1 MQALA
6 ERLANQEKVKAATQ
20 RAFIAQTELEAV
32 RARFAAALQ
41 ELDQLG
47 EAHTWLRESFGLT
60 ASELRQLLA
69 LDTDSIHDEDDAEDQ
84 LDGDEDTT
92 TSDTNENAK
101 GRATETTRSSTAKIL
116 PPPTTTSDA
125 INTTRTRQ
133 AQLPPEPPPTRGRLA
148 AVRGGHLLF
157 NRR

>member
-1 MQALA
+1 MMALA

-20 RAFIAQTELEAV
+20 RAFLVQTELEAV

-92 TSDTNENAK
+92 TSDTNENAE
-101 GRATETTRSSTAKIL
+101 GE
-116 PPPTTTSDA
+116 
-125 INTTRTRQ
+125 
-133 AQLPPEPPPTRGRLA
+133 G
-148 AVRGGHLLF
+148 
-157 NRR
+157 NRDDQELDGENSPAPDNDERRDKHDKN

>member
-1 MQALA
+1 MAKRTTKRQQARELAMIALA

-20 RAFIAQTELEAV
+20 RAFLAQTELEAV

-69 LDTDSIHDEDDAEDQ
+69 LDTDSIHDEDDDEDQ

-92 TSDTNENAK
+92 TSDTNENAE
-101 GRATETTRSSTAKIL
+101 GEGNRDDQEHGGENSHA
-116 PPPTTTSDA
+116 SD
-125 INTTRTRQ
+125 ND
-133 AQLPPEPPPTRGRLA
+133 E
-148 AVRGGHLLF
+148 
-157 NRR
+157 RRDKHDKN